1 VSPLSR
7 VRTALDQRDDVP
19 LLTAIIA
26 VCFWSATPLFVRG
39 VSTSTTTVIFWRFM
53 VATPVM
59 IFVAY
64 LAGGRLTKELFFK
77 SFWPGVLFAGSLVT
91 GLTALRETSIANAT
105 LIMSLQPVLVLMIAP
120 KLFKEKVRL
129 TQIVSSA
136 VAMVGVTFFILAAA
150 STSGATIR
158 GDLIA
163 FSNLFVWTGYFLLS
177 KHVRSTGAGEH
188 SWSFLAIVFVW
199 SSLFVAPWALITSDD
214 IGGMTTKDWIL
225 VVSMV
230 LLPGVLGHGMMTW
243 AQRHVDVTVL
253 SLLMLLQPVLGAFG
267 AWVVYDQHLNGVQIF
282 GGVLVLGALAAIV
295 RESRAVATAEAQA
308 AAEVLETP

>member
-1 VSPLSR
+1 MSPVAR
-7 VRTALDQRDDVP
+7 FRDALNQRDDVP
-19 LLTAIIA
+19 LLTAIVA

-64 LAGGRLTKELFFK
+64 LAGGHLTKELFFK

-120 KLFKEKVRL
+120 KLFKEKVRI
-129 TQIVSSA
+129 TQVVSSV
-136 VAMVGVTFFILAAA
+136 VAMVGVTVFILAAA
-150 STSGATIR
+150 STSGANIR

-177 KHVRSTGAGEH
+177 KHVRSTGAGAH
-188 SWSFLAIVFVW
+188 SWSFLAIVFV
-199 SSLFVAPWALITSDD
+199 
-214 IGGMTTKDWIL
+214 
-225 VVSMV
+225 
-230 LLPGVLGHGMMTW
+230 
-243 AQRHVDVTVL
+243 
-253 SLLMLLQPVLGAFG
+253 
-267 AWVVYDQHLNGVQIF
+267 
-282 GGVLVLGALAAIV
+282 
-295 RESRAVATAEAQA
+295 
-308 AAEVLETP
+308 